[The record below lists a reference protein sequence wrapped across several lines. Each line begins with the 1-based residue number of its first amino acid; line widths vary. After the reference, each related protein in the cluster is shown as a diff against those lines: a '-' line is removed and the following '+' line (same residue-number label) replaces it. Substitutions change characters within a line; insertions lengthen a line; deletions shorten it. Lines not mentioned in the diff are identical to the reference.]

1 MEKNPIICT
10 DVDPD
15 FNPDYYI
22 LTSYSGSHYRLIEY
36 KNRGALRFHEIPYR
50 VKILLVNKCMEKNA
64 NGFYNIQ
71 DFRNFKSLLG
81 LSPDLGKPSD
91 PVIPR
96 SLEDSSHIDPITGT
110 MSRTTKIPKFSNTV
124 AFAFNATSASAPRP
138 GKGLNE
144 HINAERVVEFANLHK
159 IPNWRRKLSD
169 EWTDVAFRLDNH
181 MWSSVEHY
189 VLGSQFKHQ
198 NPSYYAK
205 FSMETGTATAAKDI
219 KALRKMADKP
229 PHGIKPD
236 VTYNEDTRMRFRR
249 EALKQKF
256 DQPDMNQLLR
266 ATKDAQLLLFK
277 RGNDPEMD
285 VELMRLRETYN
296 ETAL

>member
-1 MEKNPIICT
+1 
-10 DVDPD
+10 
-15 FNPDYYI
+15 
-22 LTSYSGSHYRLIEY
+22 
-36 KNRGALRFHEIPYR
+36 
-50 VKILLVNKCMEKNA
+50 
-64 NGFYNIQ
+64 
-71 DFRNFKSLLG
+71 
-81 LSPDLGKPSD
+81 
-91 PVIPR
+91 
-96 SLEDSSHIDPITGT
+96 